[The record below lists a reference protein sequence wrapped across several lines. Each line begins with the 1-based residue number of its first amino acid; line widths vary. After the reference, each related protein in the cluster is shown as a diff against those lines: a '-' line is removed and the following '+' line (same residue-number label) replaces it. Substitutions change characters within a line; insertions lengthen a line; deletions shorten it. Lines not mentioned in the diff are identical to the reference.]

1 MNKYLRLWTRNFALE
16 LQSDMIYKLNFFIKL
31 CSFVIADFVT
41 PLVTILIYAATPGIP
56 GWSLEEFILF
66 QGSFILLFALAR
78 VFYLHLPQLVIKA
91 IRDGSFDKYL
101 VKPFNPLMQLTL
113 SSWNI
118 EGFAEVLAGLAL
130 IIWAGMQ
137 LSITLANVAWF
148 AVIVILGNIFL
159 YALMVIIAAV
169 AFLVVQSFAL
179 YDIFFRLTDFGRYPL
194 NIYAGVLKAFLVFV
208 FPIGVVAFYPA
219 QALLGLISWS
229 EFPTIVIPVV
239 VFFAFAMFLWNRA
252 MKSYT
257 SAGG

>member
-16 LQSDMIYKLNFFIKL
+16 LQSDMIYKMNFFIKL
-31 CSFVIADFVT
+31 VSFVIADFIT
-41 PLVTILIYAATPGIP
+41 PLVTILIYTATPGIP

-78 VFYLHLPQLVIKA
+78 VFYLHLPHHVIKA
-91 IRDGSFDKYL
+91 IRSGSFDKYL

-118 EGFAEVLAGLAL
+118 EGFAEVLAGLVL

-137 LSITLANVAWF
+137 LPITAGSIAWF
-148 AVIVILGNIFL
+148 MFMVILGNIFV
-159 YALMVIIAAV
+159 YSLMVIIAAM

-194 NIYAGVLKAFLVFV
+194 NIYVGVLKIFLVFA

-219 QALLGLISWS
+219 QALLGLISWT
-229 EFPTIVIPVV
+229 ELPAIVIPVG